1 MTILIAVVTAVLFG
15 CGSWL
20 LMQRRLS
27 RIILGVGM
35 LGHGANLL
43 LITSGGSGGR
53 IPIIGSDDT
62 TGAYSDP
69 LPQAL
74 ALTAIVITF
83 GVTAFLLALGFRS
96 WQITRDDRVEDDV
109 EDRLVARLEMS
120 EPAETLTEDDEGIGI
135 DPDPGSEFGD
145 VETVDPNTRTWEG
158 T

>member
-1 MTILIAVVTAVLFG
+1 MTVLLAALAALLFG
-15 CGSWL
+15 CGAWL

-27 RIILGVGM
+27 RIIIGIGL

-53 IPIIGSDDT
+53 MPIIGSDEPF
-62 TGAYSDP
+62 GAYSDP

-74 ALTAIVITF
+74 ALTALVITF

-109 EDRLVARLEMS
+109 EDRFISRLEQRAV
-120 EPAETLTEDDEGIGI
+120 ENPEADHEDISD
-135 DPDPGSEFGD
+135 SSGD
-145 VETVDPNTRTWEG
+145 QR
-158 T
+158 